1 MSNPKESTKSQIR
14 PECVEDS
21 QFSARNGDS
30 LTEHEEPTRPQ
41 LSIKSNDEE
50 ILREVCL
57 NNGINYKKIHIE
69 GPQTTVLEMF
79 FSGYPRLTGV
89 HHFPYLTTL
98 TVIGQSVSRMEGLT
112 SLINLEEL
120 WIAECQLKKIEG
132 LESCKVLSKLYLY
145 GNLITAIENIG
156 HLSNISVLWLNN
168 NQIKNIEN
176 LQTLIKLKELN
187 VAENLI
193 EKIGNSLAA
202 NTLLEHLNVSGNPL
216 YSLRDTT
223 CLVKLNKLT
232 SLSLKDP
239 LYQPCPAAQLCNYST
254 HVLYHLPCLT
264 SLDTLEIPSK
274 QLSELAEGTV
284 NKKKMFYN
292 MRAKTIRRNMSALM
306 SRLEHRKQELL
317 ERPHS
322 KIRVLTFVIKEME
335 REMESG
341 DIDEGHDSDPESER
355 DTRVSVKSRTP
366 FKIKLEALKQKKHR
380 WETKCNEVE
389 SYLRLAMN
397 RASIMADVL
406 VNRMLVELET
416 GGNVRFEE
424 GQTTDPWF
432 SSCHDLVLSRFC
444 AFDYRDL
451 GVVGIKIHRIIR
463 IHNRML
469 RTRFDKCI
477 VKMTE
482 SNKGE
487 YYPGIKNTAYKK
499 SLEYLFWMSDPE
511 MAGGSNEHTKIPEE
525 GFLDGDIYMKLG
537 RDGAVPLSN
546 SISLADRKRI
556 AHCIKI
562 NRDKEEIDSCPFR
575 YGQLIVAKTH
585 LGKSVVAMDDRQI
598 CRENYSNID
607 SVFKPRKKCI
617 PREKK
622 SGDNGCECSSRQCEW
637 YILDN
642 NLVLPE
648 YIIEFEYVTRL
659 KSNCPFQQLMEDF
672 MSEQQP
678 GGKTTRPQHL
688 HNQQKEADSDSD
700 SDIIKMD
707 PEIKSR
713 PRMVTLTDEL
723 LLKAARQPTLSKIT
737 CLNLHGNG
745 LTKLRHLQA
754 LHHLHRLT
762 VSFNEL
768 TRLDELSGMP
778 LTYLDASFNKIHT
791 LEGMKGLT
799 QLQVLNVSWNKLT
812 NTREELSILR
822 KHFSTLRILEVHNNP
837 WLKAKNLRLRAIG
850 RLRNLQV
857 MDLQPVEE
865 EEAGLA
871 FRCAAGSRISQL
883 SLLTHSRT
891 DTYVPRS
898 LSLGDSAHIISQISR
913 HKPVKS
919 GDLDVT
925 WYLQVTTLNLD
936 GQHITKLSNL
946 DRLENLYWAS
956 FNNNDLTRIEGLDNC
971 CQLKELSLTNN
982 CIAHLEGLH
991 KLVQLQVLDLSHN
1004 CLTTLDTGA
1013 LSQMSQLI
1021 SLSLESNRLSSIAGI
1036 QRNTALVELY
1046 IGNNTINNIR
1056 EVFLLKSLPS
1066 LVILD
1071 MFGNPMVSEVENY
1084 RMFVIY
1090 HLRSLK
1096 ALDGSAIAPRIIRKE
1111 MALYQKTQ
1119 ATLDLLLLDINNC
1132 ALTKEAQEG
1141 SMAKDMFGGRLT
1153 PDFIAEKLGHASF
1166 LEVRELD
1173 LPNCAIRTVDLGTG
1187 EQFINLRSVNLEHNN
1202 LSSFTGLIHLVNLR
1216 VLCLNY
1222 NHIECIVPKS
1232 KVAAGSQGSK
1242 RYGSNY
1248 PSKNTDYFA
1257 ENCAPVLEN
1266 LEVLHLGYNGIKDL
1280 ASLQLGRLPSL
1291 KALFLQGN
1299 EITKVEGLDGLHD
1312 LRELV
1317 LDRNKIKSLTEYSF
1331 LNQWNLQE
1339 LHLEENRLRDLVG
1352 LGCLDNLLRLY
1363 LGSNRVQELSELDRL
1378 DSLHNLVE
1386 ISLVNNVIARRLM
1399 HRVVLV
1405 HRLPRLAVIDG
1416 ILITEEER
1424 NKAELYYADQ
1434 AQVISAQPPLSGMDS
1449 GLPGISHYKPSVQV
1463 KVTNMQLTSPPVWG
1477 HSGYYEED
1485 VRGRN
1490 KRRDI
1495 PRQAY
1500 GLPGGGGTNNAAPAN
1515 NNNGRM
1521 QYTYL
1526 NQVPYS
1532 SSQTAEYVENIARM
1546 NQQRSNK
1553 R

>member
-1 MSNPKESTKSQIR
+1 
-14 PECVEDS
+14 
-21 QFSARNGDS
+21 
-30 LTEHEEPTRPQ
+30 
-41 LSIKSNDEE
+41 
-50 ILREVCL
+50 
-57 NNGINYKKIHIE
+57 
-69 GPQTTVLEMF
+69 
-79 FSGYPRLTGV
+79 
-89 HHFPYLTTL
+89 
-98 TVIGQSVSRMEGLT
+98 
-112 SLINLEEL
+112 
-120 WIAECQLKKIEG
+120 
-132 LESCKVLSKLYLY
+132 
-145 GNLITAIENIG
+145 
-156 HLSNISVLWLNN
+156 
-168 NQIKNIEN
+168 
-176 LQTLIKLKELN
+176 
-187 VAENLI
+187 
-193 EKIGNSLAA
+193 
-202 NTLLEHLNVSGNPL
+202 
-216 YSLRDTT
+216 
-223 CLVKLNKLT
+223 
-232 SLSLKDP
+232 
-239 LYQPCPAAQLCNYST
+239 
-254 HVLYHLPCLT
+254 
-264 SLDTLEIPSK
+264 
-274 QLSELAEGTV
+274 
-284 NKKKMFYN
+284 
-292 MRAKTIRRNMSALM
+292 
-306 SRLEHRKQELL
+306 
-317 ERPHS
+317 
-322 KIRVLTFVIKEME
+322 
-335 REMESG
+335 
-341 DIDEGHDSDPESER
+341 
-355 DTRVSVKSRTP
+355 
-366 FKIKLEALKQKKHR
+366 
-380 WETKCNEVE
+380 
-389 SYLRLAMN
+389 
-397 RASIMADVL
+397 
-406 VNRMLVELET
+406 
-416 GGNVRFEE
+416 
-424 GQTTDPWF
+424 
-432 SSCHDLVLSRFC
+432 
-444 AFDYRDL
+444 
-451 GVVGIKIHRIIR
+451 
-463 IHNRML
+463 
-469 RTRFDKCI
+469 
-477 VKMTE
+477 
-482 SNKGE
+482 
-487 YYPGIKNTAYKK
+487 
-499 SLEYLFWMSDPE
+499 
-511 MAGGSNEHTKIPEE
+511 MAGGNSEHTRIPEE
-525 GFLDGDIYMKLG
+525 GFFDGDVYTKLG

-546 SISLADRKRI
+546 SISLADRRRI
-556 AHCIKI
+556 AHCIKV

-598 CRENYSNID
+598 CKENYQNID

-617 PREKK
+617 HQEKK
-622 SGDNGCECSSRQCEW
+622 SEDNGCECSSRQCEW
-637 YILDN
+637 YILNN

-659 KSNCPFQQLMEDF
+659 KSHCPFQHLMEDF
-672 MSEQQP
+672 MSEQA
-678 GGKTTRPQHL
+678 GMKNTRLPQH
-688 HNQQKEADSDSD
+688 HNQQKEDDSDGD
-700 SDIIKMD
+700 SDIIKME

-723 LLKAARQPTLSKIT
+723 LLKAAKQPSLNKIT
-737 CLNLHGNG
+737 TLNLHGNG

-754 LHHLHRLT
+754 LHHLQRLT

-768 TRLDELSGMP
+768 TRLDELSGMH

-791 LEGMKGLT
+791 LEGMKGLN
-799 QLQVLNVSWNKLT
+799 QLLELNVSWNKLT

-822 KHFSTLRILEVHNNP
+822 KHFSTLRSLEIHNNP
-837 WLKAKNLRLRAIG
+837 WLKAKDLRLRTIG

-857 MDLQPVEE
+857 MDLRNVEE
-865 EEAGLA
+865 EEAARAL
-871 FRCAAGSRISQL
+871 RCAAGSRISQL

-891 DTYVPRS
+891 DTEVPRS
-898 LSLGDSAHIISQISR
+898 LSLGDSAHIITQISR
-913 HKPVKS
+913 LKPFKS
-919 GDLDVT
+919 SDLDVT

-946 DRLENLYWAS
+946 DRLENLQWAS

-971 CQLKELSLTNN
+971 SQLKELSLTNN

-991 KLVQLQVLDLSHN
+991 KLMQLQVLDLSHN
-1004 CLTTLDTGA
+1004 CLTTLDTGS
-1013 LSQMSQLI
+1013 LSQMTQLS
-1021 SLSLESNRLSSIAGI
+1021 SLSLESNCLSSIAGL

-1046 IGNNTINNIR
+1046 IGNNNISNIR
-1056 EVFLLKSLPS
+1056 EVFMLKSLPS

-1096 ALDGSAIAPRIIRKE
+1096 ALDGSAI
-1111 MALYQKTQ
+1111 
-1119 ATLDLLLLDINNC
+1119 
-1132 ALTKEAQEG
+1132 EAQEG
-1141 SMAKDMFGGRLT
+1141 NMAKDMFGGRLT
-1153 PDFIAEKLGHASF
+1153 PDFVAEKLGHASF

-1232 KVAAGSQGSK
+1232 KAAAGTQSNK
-1242 RYGSNY
+1242 RFGSNY

-1280 ASLQLGRLPSL
+1280 ASLQLSRLPSL

-1317 LDRNKIKSLTEYSF
+1317 LDRNKIKSLSEYSF

-1352 LGCLDNLLRLY
+1352 LGCLENLLRLY

-1386 ISLVNNVIARRLM
+1386 ISLVNNAIARRLM

-1434 AQVISAQPPLSGMDS
+1434 AQVITAQPPLTGIDS

-1477 HSGYYEED
+1477 HTGGYYED
-1485 VRGRN
+1485 DARGRN
-1490 KRRDI
+1490 KRREI

-1500 GLPGGGGTNNAAPAN
+1500 GLPGGGGTNNTATSN
-1515 NNNGRM
+1515 NNNSRM

-1526 NQVPYS
+1526 NQMPYS

-1546 NQQRSNK
+1546 NQQRINKSGKPIQTRRKGQLKPVSIMRKHAGAAEELMRKLTDKIKKIIRKVRSALEYYSNLGYRGK
-1553 R
+1553 YNFGQLTTTLNQNARLLTAAVKINTS